1 MRRCVSLTL
10 HSTDTLLA
18 SPEMDFE
25 PWKEPRVIV
34 ASVLL
39 LVIARAVYKK
49 NQVTG
54 RPPVVPYTIPWVGSA
69 IDLGRGPDAFFKRA
83 TYVEQLF
90 TRLEAGD
97 NPQFLAPNTGISS
110 RSRPWDEPL
119 LMLLRH
125 RWMKPELYYHEPF
138 SADLY

>member
-1 MRRCVSLTL
+1 M
-10 HSTDTLLA
+10 A
-18 SPEMDFE
+18 FE
-25 PWKEPRVIV
+25 LWEEPRVIV

-54 RPPVVPYTIPWVGSA
+54 RPPVVSYTIPWVGSA

-97 NPQFLAPNTGISS
+97 NLPI
-110 RSRPWDEPL
+110 
-119 LMLLRH
+119 
-125 RWMKPELYYHEPF
+125 F
-138 SADLY
+138 SAQYGDIFTVKAFGRTITYVTSPQVDEAGVILSRIIFG